1 MINKTILI
9 GRITKDLDLRKT
21 TSGASVLKFNLAV
34 ERNFKQDNQPTAD
47 FINCVAWNK
56 SAELMNQ
63 YLHKG
68 SLIGVD
74 GRIQTGSYDD
84 KNGNRVYTTDVVV
97 DSIQFLDSK
106 ESHQSNESN
115 NSNKY
120 SNNIETSHT
129 DVILSD
135 DLPF

>member
-9 GRITKDLDLRKT
+9 GRITKNLDLKKT

-34 ERNFKQDNQPTAD
+34 ERNFKQDNQPTVD

-84 KNGNRVYTTDVVV
+84 KNGNKVYTTDVVV

-129 DVILSD
+129 DVVLSD